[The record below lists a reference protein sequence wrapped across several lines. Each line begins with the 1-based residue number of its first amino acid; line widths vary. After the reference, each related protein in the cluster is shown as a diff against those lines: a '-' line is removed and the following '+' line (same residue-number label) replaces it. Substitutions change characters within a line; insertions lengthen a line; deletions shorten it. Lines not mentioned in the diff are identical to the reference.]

1 MADFKKYLLT
11 IAEAHRTFKIPI
23 QTNAGKRKRGG
34 VMLTKLLSYREAAE
48 LLGVSHVSI
57 KRYVSSGILP
67 VVRFSTH
74 MVKIPLDKLEA
85 VIEAGGIEAYAK
97 KGA

>member
-1 MADFKKYLLT
+1 
-11 IAEAHRTFKIPI
+11 
-23 QTNAGKRKRGG
+23 
-34 VMLTKLLSYREAAE
+34 MLTKLLSYTQAAE

-57 KRYVSSGILP
+57 KRYVSKGLLP
-67 VVRFSTH
+67 VVRFSKR

-85 VIEAGGIEAYAK
+85 VIEAGGLEAYAK